1 MFNSSSEGNLHKG
14 YVEAND
20 PPSLNSESSYLM
32 ISVEPLCVCVS
43 VCTYISAYTCCTS
56 NFSLNF
62 VYMCVCVCRLV
73 EWTWMVRARK
83 KWWHC
88 SEPPPWVGLWPCWWL
103 AKRTLCCP
111 EKWSVSNC
119 FNCSFDPSTSLSV
132 TFSALQILTYSFL
145 LGNRIIVEFLNVLT
159 GCSPPKDL
167 LFKMPTKCNDFRSYL
182 KAPMNATSCSSTT
195 SAPDK

>member
-73 EWTWMVRARK
+73 EWT
-83 KWWHC
+83 
-88 SEPPPWVGLWPCWWL
+88 
-103 AKRTLCCP
+103 
-111 EKWSVSNC
+111 
-119 FNCSFDPSTSLSV
+119 
-132 TFSALQILTYSFL
+132 
-145 LGNRIIVEFLNVLT
+145 
-159 GCSPPKDL
+159 
-167 LFKMPTKCNDFRSYL
+167 
-182 KAPMNATSCSSTT
+182 
-195 SAPDK
+195 